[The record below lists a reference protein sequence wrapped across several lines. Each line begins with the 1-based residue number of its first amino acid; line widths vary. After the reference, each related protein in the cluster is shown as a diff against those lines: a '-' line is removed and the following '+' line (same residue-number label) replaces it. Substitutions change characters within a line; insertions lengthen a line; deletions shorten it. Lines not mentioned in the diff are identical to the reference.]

1 MKARRPLTDLEEQ
14 RVVAVARTQP
24 PRARALVT
32 TQLFTGF
39 RIAEVLSLTIGQ
51 VCRSGKIL
59 PQIGVAPRR
68 LKGKRGQTRWVPVV
82 PELERALTL
91 HIADLEARASVTPA
105 MSQPLF
111 ARDDV
116 SGGTS
121 PRALSPA
128 QARRIFTRVFRL
140 ARVRND
146 GRLGTHTFRKTFA
159 RKVFALSGNNLH
171 VTRAALGHTSIAVT
185 ERYLEN
191 RPADIHRLVRLG
203 DWTRR
208 PRRKAPNL

>member
-1 MKARRPLTDLEEQ
+1 MKARRPLTDTEEQ
-14 RVVAVARTQP
+14 RVIAVARAQS
-24 PRARALVT
+24 PRDRALVT

-51 VCRSGKIL
+51 VWRHGKVL

-82 PELERALTL
+82 PELERALAL
-91 HIADLEARASVTPA
+91 HVSVMESQAKGGLAQT
-105 MSQPLF
+105 QPLF
-111 ARDDV
+111 ASDV
-116 SGGTS
+116 SGEP
-121 PRALSPA
+121 PRPLSSA
-128 QARRIFTRVFRL
+128 QARKIFMRVFRL

-159 RKVFALSGNNLH
+159 RKVFILSGHNLH

-191 RPADIHRLVRLG
+191 RPGDIHRLVRLG
-203 DWTRR
+203 DWTRQ
-208 PRRKAPNL
+208 PRRKATIQ

>member
-1 MKARRPLTDLEEQ
+1 MVE
-14 RVVAVARTQP
+14 VARGSA
-24 PRARALVT
+24 PRDRALVT
-32 TQLFTGF
+32 TQLFTGY
-39 RIAEVLSLTIGQ
+39 RISEVLSLTVAQ
-51 VCRSGKIL
+51 VRRNGKIL

-68 LKGKRGQTRWVPVV
+68 LKNKRSQTRWVPVV

-91 HIADLEARASVTPA
+91 HLAEMEATGKGPLAA
-105 MSQPLF
+105 SQPLF
-111 ARDDV
+111 V
-116 SGGTS
+116 SERAQSKGDPVTS
-121 PRALSPA
+121 MKPS
-128 QARRIFTRVFRL
+128 QARKIFARVFRL

-185 ERYLEN
+185 ERYLEC
-191 RPADIHRLVRLG
+191 RPGDIHRLVRLG

-208 PRRKAPNL
+208 PRRNPDQS